1 LIFLTLAPVLLLRDL
16 PSFLFRKSDLIAPL
30 GKLAC
35 LLKTELV
42 SAKREVVREAE
53 YMSDKMGRRD
63 FLGTA
68 ALAGVVAAAGRAALI
83 DSAEAAPLA
92 SEDVTVKSAGEL
104 ANAIRTK
111 QLSSR
116 IVVEA
121 HLEQIARVNPK
132 LNAIV
137 QLTADSAR
145 KEADEADA
153 ALGRG
158 EIRGPLHGVPITIKD
173 TLETIGVICTGGT
186 KGRSKYVP
194 QADATAVARLRAA
207 GGIILG
213 KTNVPELAGAAETDN
228 LVYGRTNNPYDLA
241 RTPGGSSGGESAIV
255 AACGSPLGLGTDAG
269 GSIRIPAHFCGLA
282 AIKPTSGRV
291 PRTGQFPMPMGA
303 RNAVFHVSLIA
314 RKVDD
319 LALALPVIAGPD
331 FRDHSIVGMPLL
343 DSKAVTLRG
352 LKLAFFDDDGAA
364 TPTKEISAAVR
375 DSAKAF
381 MDAGVNVEEN
391 RPPDAT
397 RAATVYH
404 DMSRGDGG
412 AGIRAF
418 LKSIGSD
425 PISPL
430 FERALTWY
438 VAPAFTNT
446 TEALAAF
453 VRWDAFRN
461 SMLRFLENY
470 DAVLSAVAPYP
481 ALPHGTSFE
490 EQNRRGLGY
499 AQMYNLT
506 GWPTATVRVGTS
518 PEGLP
523 LGVQV
528 AARPWRE
535 DIALALVR
543 HLEQTFGGWKR
554 PTAV

>member
-1 LIFLTLAPVLLLRDL
+1 MT
-16 PSFLFRKSDLIAPL
+16 
-30 GKLAC
+30 
-35 LLKTELV
+35 
-42 SAKREVVREAE
+42 
-53 YMSDKMGRRD
+53 DKMGRRD

-68 ALAGVVAAAGRAALI
+68 AVAGVVVAAGRASLTDTA
-83 DSAEAAPLA
+83 DAASNA
-92 SEDVTVKSAGEL
+92 GGDITTKSAGEL
-104 ANAIRTK
+104 ASAIRSK

-116 IVVEA
+116 AVVEA
-121 HLEQIARVNPK
+121 HLEQIAKVNPK

-153 ALGRG
+153 ALARG
-158 EIRGPLHGVPITIKD
+158 EIKGALHGVPMTIKD
-173 TLETIGVICTGGT
+173 TLETTGVICAGGT
-186 KGRSKYVP
+186 KGRANYVP
-194 QADATAVARLRAA
+194 KADATAVARLRAA

-213 KTNVPELAGAAETDN
+213 KTNVPELAGAIESDN

-291 PRTGQFPMPMGA
+291 PRTGQFPLPMGA

-319 LALALPVIAGPD
+319 LALALPVISGPD

-343 DSKAVTLRG
+343 DSKAVALSG
-352 LKLAFFDDDGAA
+352 LKLAYFEDDGMAS
-364 TPTKEISAAVR
+364 PTKEIAAAVR
-375 DSAKAF
+375 DSARAF
-381 MDAGVNVEEN
+381 MDAGVKVEEN
-391 RPPDAT
+391 RPPDAAK
-397 RAATVYH
+397 AATVYH

-412 AGIRAF
+412 AGTRAF

-430 FERALTWY
+430 FEQALTY
-438 VAPAFTNT
+438 SVAPAMANT

-461 SMLRFLENY
+461 SMLRFIENY
-470 DAVLSAVAPYP
+470 DAVLSAVAPFP

-490 EQNRRGLGY
+490 EQNRRGFGY

-535 DIALALVR
+535 DVALALVR
-543 HLEQTFGGWKR
+543 HLELTFGGWKK

>member
-1 LIFLTLAPVLLLRDL
+1 
-16 PSFLFRKSDLIAPL
+16 
-30 GKLAC
+30 
-35 LLKTELV
+35 
-42 SAKREVVREAE
+42 
-53 YMSDKMGRRD
+53 MGRRD

-68 ALAGVVAAAGRAALI
+68 ALAGAIAAAGHTSFI
-83 DSAEAAPLA
+83 GSAEAA
-92 SEDVTVKSAGEL
+92 SETSADITSKSAGEL
-104 ANAIRTK
+104 AGVIRSR

-116 IVVEA
+116 AIVEA
-121 HLEQIARVNPK
+121 HLEQIAKVNPK

-153 ALGRG
+153 ALARG
-158 EIRGPLHGVPITIKD
+158 EIRGPLHGVPVTIKD
-173 TLETIGVICTGGT
+173 TLETNGVICTGGT
-186 KGRSKYVP
+186 KGRANFVP
-194 QADATAVARLRAA
+194 KADATAVARLRAA

-213 KTNVPELAGAAETDN
+213 KTNVPELAGAIETDN
-228 LVYGRTNNPYDLA
+228 LVYGRTNNPYDLT

-319 LALALPVIAGPD
+319 LALALPIIAGPD

-343 DSKAVTLRG
+343 DSKAVTLSG
-352 LKLAFFDDDGAA
+352 LKLAYFEDDGAA

-381 MDAGVNVEEN
+381 MDAGLRVEEN
-391 RPPDAT
+391 RPPDAAK
-397 RAATVYH
+397 AATVYF

-412 AGIRAF
+412 AGTRAF

-430 FERALTWY
+430 FEKALTNS
-438 VAPAFTNT
+438 VAPAMAST

-461 SMLRFLENY
+461 SMLRFMENY

-481 ALPHGTSFE
+481 ALPHGTSFD
-490 EQNRRGLGY
+490 EQNRRGFGY

-535 DIALALVR
+535 DVALALVR
-543 HLEQTFGGWKR
+543 HLEQTFGGWKK

>member
-1 LIFLTLAPVLLLRDL
+1 
-16 PSFLFRKSDLIAPL
+16 
-30 GKLAC
+30 
-35 LLKTELV
+35 
-42 SAKREVVREAE
+42 
-53 YMSDKMGRRD
+53 MSEKMGRRD

-68 ALAGVVAAAGRAALI
+68 AVAGVVAAAGRVSLS
-83 DSAEAAPLA
+83 DTAEAASDAGGDITTKSASELA
-92 SEDVTVKSAGEL
+92 SAVRS
-104 ANAIRTK
+104 K

-116 IVVEA
+116 SIVEA
-121 HLEQIARVNPK
+121 YLEQIARVNPK

-145 KEADEADA
+145 TEADEADA
-153 ALGRG
+153 ALARG
-158 EIRGPLHGVPITIKD
+158 EIKGPLHGVPMTIKD
-173 TLETIGVICTGGT
+173 TLETTGVICTGGT
-186 KGRSKYVP
+186 KGRANYVP
-194 QADATAVARLRAA
+194 KADATAVARLRAA

-213 KTNVPELAGAAETDN
+213 KTNVPELAGAIESDN

-291 PRTGQFPMPMGA
+291 PRTGQFPLPMGA

-319 LALALPVIAGPD
+319 LALALPLISGPD

-343 DSKAVTLRG
+343 DPKAVTLGG
-352 LKLAFFDDDGAA
+352 LKLAYFEDDGAA
-364 TPTKEISAAVR
+364 TPTKEIAAAVR
-375 DSAKAF
+375 ESAKAF
-381 MDAGVNVEEN
+381 MDAGVKVEEN
-391 RPPDAT
+391 RPPDAAK
-397 RAATVYH
+397 AATVYH

-412 AGIRAF
+412 AGTRAF

-430 FERALTWY
+430 FEQALTY
-438 VAPAFTNT
+438 SVAPAMANT

-461 SMLRFLENY
+461 SMLRFIESY
-470 DAVLSAVAPYP
+470 DAVLSAVAPFP

-490 EQNRRGLGY
+490 EQNRRGFGY

-535 DIALALVR
+535 DVALALVR
-543 HLEQTFGGWKR
+543 HLEQTFGGWRK